1 VKVALFPVRFG
12 TGQSN
17 KVLEAA
23 EGGCAI
29 VATQHAMR
37 GLDHLTPHASIAD
50 DASGLARAALTAV
63 SDPILRKN
71 VEAHYSRAAT
81 LQRLMEV
88 LKR

>member
-1 VKVALFPVRFG
+1 KVALFPVRFG

-37 GLDHLTPHASIAD
+37 GLDPLTPYASIAE
-50 DASGLARAALTAV
+50 DANGLARAALAAAP
-63 SDPILRKN
+63 DNALRAE
-71 VEAHYSRAAT
+71 VEKHYSRAAT
-81 LQRLMEV
+81 FEA
-88 LKR
+88 LKQVVKR